1 MFDMNSYAP
10 IIIFAYNRPNVF
22 QQLIES
28 LKANPEFSESE
39 VYIYID
45 GARDNIDG
53 DKENVEKVCKIAE
66 VLTSSNNKLPDSNN
80 VHIKASAKNNGLA
93 ASIIK
98 GVSDVIEKYGKA
110 IVFEDDLCLAPNCL
124 RFMNKGLNKYENDKS
139 IFSICGYTNRFKVP
153 EGYEYDTYVAS
164 RSSSWG
170 WATWKDRWD
179 KVDWNLN
186 DWESVRRNKKA
197 YNKWGGSDCFHMLNS
212 WHDGKTNSWAIR
224 FCYAQFL
231 NKSWSI
237 FPIKSLI
244 KNDGCDGNGTNMK
257 RYSRFKFDFDESN
270 KQSFRWCPSDAINK
284 SIHKQILWYSS
295 IPIRIWSR
303 LMYKIK

>member
-1 MFDMNSYAP
+1 MKILAP
-10 IIIFAYNRPNVF
+10 IVIFAFNRPDVF
-22 QQLIES
+22 KQLIES
-28 LKANPEFSESE
+28 LKANAEFSESE
-39 VYIYID
+39 VYVYID
-45 GARDNIDG
+45 GVRDNKAG
-53 DKENVEKVCKIAE
+53 EKEKVEVVREIALS
-66 VLTSSNNKLPDSNN
+66 LTSCKPGLPKPEN
-80 VHIKASAKNNGLA
+80 VHIQASEKNKGLA
-93 ASIIK
+93 VSIIK

-124 RFMNKGLNKYENDKS
+124 KFMNEGLNKYENFKE

-153 EGYEYDTYVAS
+153 EGYEYDTYIAS

-197 YNKWGGSDCFHMLNS
+197 FNKWGGSDCFHMLNS

-270 KQSFRWCPSDAINK
+270 KQSFRWCPSDVFNK
-284 SIHKQILWYSS
+284 SIQKQILWYAS
-295 IPIRIWSR
+295 IPMRIWSKI
-303 LMYKIK
+303 MYMIIG